1 MSGYEYGG
9 FINDLSKR
17 IKLNESDLGVEQTVR
32 VELESGK
39 KYYMRVGVQTKNPSN
54 AYNYTEVAE
63 ITVP

>member
-1 MSGYEYGG
+1 MHFLLLVCSSQIRQNMSGV
-9 FINDLSKR
+9 
-17 IKLNESDLGVEQTVR
+17 SDLGVEQTVR